1 MTKEVLSMK
10 TPAFTEE
17 CARVPEPMCTYVV
30 IPETMT
36 KVLEIVRIASDKQ
49 SASFD
54 GFSLIPSDTDG
65 KLTFRSDQF
74 DMLAL
79 AEYFDIIT
87 GVKVT
92 PIDNHFLIELRIDT
106 LYEVLK

>member
-1 MTKEVLSMK
+1 MTKEILSMK
-10 TPAFTEE
+10 TPSFTEE

-30 IPETMT
+30 IAEIMI
-36 KVLEIVRIASDKQ
+36 KVLEIIRIASDKQ

-54 GFSLIPSDTDG
+54 GFSLTPNDTDG
-65 KLTFRSDQF
+65 KLIFRSDQF
-74 DMLAL
+74 DLFAL

-87 GVKVT
+87 GIKIT
-92 PIDNHFLIELRIDT
+92 PIDDHFLIELRIDS